1 MFLQF
6 FLIYGLML
14 FTSCDCY
21 TNFYSNCT
29 IAELVIS
36 IGIQTKEGNAEM
48 KTHPVMI
55 EITIRECL
63 I

>member
-1 MFLQF
+1 
-6 FLIYGLML
+6 ML

-29 IAELVIS
+29 IAELVIP

-48 KTHPVMI
+48 KTHPVII
-55 EITIRECL
+55 EITILECL